1 MLEDKCDWKVWK
13 QYLSCSAV
21 SASRAY
27 FLVRESAEGLF
38 LQEGFKGELWRGEL
52 KFCPRCYLVFFL
64 WGMVLALHVSGS
76 PSTTFPLK
84 PSRPVIHMCYGD
96 VSNSTRRN
104 FEGSV
109 DELSSTGPLGM
120 FHGPLRS
127 FLSTLYSAEEYMKLY
142 MVSLGPS
149 ITSLLQRLVV

>member
-1 MLEDKCDWKVWK
+1 
-13 QYLSCSAV
+13 
-21 SASRAY
+21 
-27 FLVRESAEGLF
+27 
-38 LQEGFKGELWRGEL
+38 
-52 KFCPRCYLVFFL
+52 
-64 WGMVLALHVSGS
+64 
-76 PSTTFPLK
+76 
-84 PSRPVIHMCYGD
+84 MCYGD

-120 FHGPLRS
+120 FHGPFRS

-149 ITSLLQRLVV
+149 VTSLLQRLVV